1 MLERLV
7 RVVARIEDV
16 STGVII
22 LVATYVLFQGVVLR
36 YVFNYAFTWTEEIV
50 RYSIVWLVFLGG
62 SIAARRGAH
71 ICMDIMVV
79 YLPPRAK
86 RILAGLATAI
96 ACMFTLIITY
106 YGCLLTWSIWT
117 YNQRSPAAEIPMAL
131 PFAAIPVGCGLMTIR
146 FLAAL
151 VVYLRGGDPFA
162 KRAHL
167 EA

>member
-1 MLERLV
+1 VLQRITGL
-7 RVVARIEDV
+7 VARAEDIAV
-16 STGVII
+16 GAII

-36 YVFNYAFTWTEEIV
+36 YLMNYAFPWTEEVV

-71 ICMDIMVV
+71 ISMDILVV

-86 RILAGLATAI
+86 LFVMGLAASVTGA
-96 ACMFTLIITY
+96 FTLAMTY
-106 YGCLLTWSIWT
+106 YGALLTASIWR
-117 YNQRSPAAEIPMAL
+117 YQQVSPAAEIPMAL

-146 FLAAL
+146 FFATSLACF
-151 VVYLRGGDPFA
+151 RGVDPFQ

>member
-1 MLERLV
+1 MWKRIDQVVGRLEDIAV
-7 RVVARIEDV
+7 GA
-16 STGVII
+16 II

-36 YVFNYAFTWTEEIV
+36 YVFNYAFPWTEEVV

-71 ICMDIMVV
+71 IAMDIVVV

-86 RILAGLATAI
+86 LFLMGVATALT
-96 ACMFTLIITY
+96 CLFTVVMTY
-106 YGCLLTWSIWT
+106 YGVLLTWSIWN
-117 YNQRSPAAEIPMAL
+117 YHQLSLAAEIPMAI
-131 PFAAIPVGCGLMTIR
+131 PYAAIPVGCALMSIR
-146 FLAAL
+146 FLVAA
-151 VVYLRGGDPFA
+151 VAYFRGIDPFQ

>member
-1 MLERLV
+1 MWDRINRLV
-7 RVVARIEDV
+7 GQAEDIAV
-16 STGVII
+16 GSIM

-36 YVFNYAFTWTEEIV
+36 YGFNYAFPWTEEVV

-71 ICMDIMVV
+71 IAMDIAVV

-86 RILAGLATAI
+86 LFFMGVATTLTFV
-96 ACMFTLIITY
+96 FTLIMTY
-106 YGCLLTWSIWT
+106 YGCLLAWSIWSFD
-117 YNQRSPAAEIPMAL
+117 QRSSAAEIPMAI
-131 PFAAIPVGCGLMTIR
+131 PFAAIPVGCALMSIR
-146 FLAAL
+146 FLVAA
-151 VVYLRGGDPFA
+151 VAYFRGRDPFQ

>member
-1 MLERLV
+1 MWSWIN
-7 RVVARIEDV
+7 RVVGRAEDV
-16 STGVII
+16 AVGSII

-36 YVFNYAFTWTEEIV
+36 YVFNHAFPWTEEVV

-71 ICMDIMVV
+71 IAMDIVVV

-86 RILAGLATAI
+86 LFLMGVATALT
-96 ACMFTLIITY
+96 CLFTLIMTY
-106 YGCLLTWSIWT
+106 YGFLLTWSIWSFD
-117 YNQRSPAAEIPMAL
+117 QRSPAAEIPMAL
-131 PFAAIPVGCGLMTIR
+131 PFAAIPVGCALMTIR
-146 FLAAL
+146 FLVAA
-151 VVYLRGGDPFA
+151 VAYFRGIDPFQ

>member
-1 MLERLV
+1 MLERFV

-16 STGVII
+16 AVGVI
-22 LVATYVLFQGVVLR
+22 LLAATYVLFQGVILR
-36 YVFNYAFTWTEEIV
+36 YVFNYAFTWTEEVV

-71 ICMDIMVV
+71 ICMDIVVV

-86 RILAGLATAI
+86 LVVAGLATAI
-96 ACMFTLIITY
+96 ACGFTLIITY
-106 YGCLLTWSIWT
+106 YGVLLTWSIWT
-117 YNQRSPAAEIPMAL
+117 YGQRSPAAEIPIAIAL
-131 PFAAIPVGCGLMTIR
+131 AAIPVGCALMTIR
-146 FLAAL
+146 FFAAL
-151 VVYLRGGDPFA
+151 LIYLQGKDPFE